1 MSALVAALVAAAV
14 MVAVLMTAT
23 ALVARRVGRLAVV
36 DVVWG
41 AGFVLVAVVAAVV
54 ATLVDAGGGG
64 TVAHR
69 WLVVLL
75 VAVWGGR
82 LAWHIRSRAHGLL
95 GPGETPPEDPRYAQL
110 MEDKPFSYAVTRVFV
125 TQGVAMFVVALPV
138 VVGAAVAVPESSW
151 QRWPIVVGLVV
162 FAVGLAFESVGDA
175 QLAAYK
181 EIPKAERPPVLDT
194 GLWAWTRHPNYFGD
208 ATVWWGL
215 WLVGGLGSGWVA
227 GLATLVAPVAMTYF
241 LAFATG
247 ARLLERE
254 MMKRPGYPEY
264 AARTS
269 MFVPRPPRR
278 AA

>member
-1 MSALVAALVAAAV
+1 MNALVAALVAAAV
-14 MVAVLMTAT
+14 TVTVLMTAT

-54 ATLVDAGGGG
+54 ASVVDAGGGG
-64 TVAHR
+64 TVAQR

-95 GPGETPPEDPRYAQL
+95 GPGETPPEDPRYAAL
-110 MEDKPFSYAVTRVFV
+110 MEGKPFSYAVTRVFV

-138 VVGAAVAVPESSW
+138 VVGVAVAVPASSW
-151 QRWPIVVGLVV
+151 HRWPIVVGLVV
-162 FAVGLAFESVGDA
+162 FAVGLAFEAVGDA

-181 EIPKAERPPVLDT
+181 EVPKAERPPVLAT

-227 GLATLVAPVAMTYF
+227 GLATLVAPVAMTYS

-254 MMKRPGYPEY
+254 MMQRPGYPEY

>member
-64 TVAHR
+64 TVAQR

-95 GPGETPPEDPRYAQL
+95 GPGETPPEDPRYAAL
-110 MEDKPFSYAVTRVFV
+110 MEGKPFSYAVTRVFV

-138 VVGAAVAVPESSW
+138 VVGVAVAVPESSW
-151 QRWPIVVGLVV
+151 HRWPIVVGLVV
-162 FAVGLAFESVGDA
+162 FAVGLAFEAAGDA